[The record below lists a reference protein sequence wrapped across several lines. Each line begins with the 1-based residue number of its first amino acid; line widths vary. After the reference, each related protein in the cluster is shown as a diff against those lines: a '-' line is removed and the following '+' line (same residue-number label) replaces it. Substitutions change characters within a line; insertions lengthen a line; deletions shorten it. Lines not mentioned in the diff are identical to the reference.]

1 MKIFETM
8 MLICFGAAWP
18 FSIYKSI
25 VSRDTGGKS
34 LLFLITLQ
42 VGYLTGILFK
52 VTEFMMQQGTEIKIN
67 ANLYLYI
74 LNLIMVTIDEC
85 LYLRNRRTEKARSK
99 DIS

>member
-1 MKIFETM
+1 

-25 VSRDTGGKS
+25 VSKDTGGKS

-42 VGYLTGILFK
+42 IGYVTGILFK
-52 VTEFMMQQGTEIKIN
+52 VTEYMQNTDTKIN

-74 LNLIMVTIDEC
+74 LNLIMVTVDEF
-85 LYLRNRRTEKARSK
+85 LYIRNRRIEKNTFTK
-99 DIS
+99 IP